1 MKNHK
6 IYEPDDKLISIIKD
20 NYNTLQSLGSFGI
33 NLGFG
38 DKTVKEV
45 CESQGVDTY
54 TFLAVINFTING
66 KEFEEKVLNVSEA
79 RPREERAP
87 RRNFGGYHNH
97 RGGYGEGRG
106 NYGNNDR
113 Y

>member
-1 MKNHK
+1 MN
-6 IYEPDDKLISIIKD
+6 IFVSNINYRTQNESLLNLFASYGEVTSARIITD
-20 NYNTLQSLGSFGI
+20 RETGRSR
-33 NLGFG
+33 GFG
-38 DKTVKEV
+38 FVEMPNDDEAKAAIE
-45 CESQGVDTY
+45 
-54 TFLAVINFTING
+54 AING

-97 RGGYGEGRG
+97 RGDYGEGRG